1 MTKPT
6 DTPLPRDDDGRP
18 FPTEATQDEP
28 EGPSGDEREY
38 TGEPVETD
46 EGWTL
51 PQQQNVGAGRTAS
64 TATEDTD
71 TPSVAER
78 RARELISRRGDQPAP

>member
-1 MTKPT
+1 MTDPTT

-18 FPTEATQDEP
+18 FPTEGTQVEP
-28 EGPSGDEREY
+28 DGPTAEEREY

-64 TATEDTD
+64 TADAD
-71 TPSVAER
+71 TPTVAER
-78 RARELISRRGDQPAP
+78 RARELISQRSDEVAP